1 MNFDNTYVNIDLDAI
16 WDNFQAIREKAGVAV
31 MAVVKADAYGHGA
44 VPVSRL
50 LEPVCAFFGVATVSE
65 ALELRKAGI
74 SKPILI
80 LGYTPPQAFETL
92 VREQIRPSIFCWE
105 DAQALSLQAQ
115 QLGLTAPFHFALDS
129 GMGRIGFQPTWED
142 AQVCAK
148 IAALPGLH
156 PEGLFSHFATADG
169 ADLSAA
175 RQQAKR
181 FGEFDSYLRQLGVQV
196 VLRHLDNSAGIM
208 NFDCHYEM
216 VRSGIITYGL
226 YPSPAVNPELLN
238 LRPAMS
244 WHSHI
249 CHIKWLAPGTPIGY
263 GGSFVTAKDTRVATV
278 TAGYAD
284 GYRRIL
290 SNRFYVLIHG
300 CKAPILGRICMDQMM
315 VDVTD
320 IPQAAVGDTVVLM
333 GRDGDAMIS
342 AEALAEAAGSFNYEQ
357 VSTVGRRCSRHY
369 YRQGCLVARKNYL
382 E

>member
-1 MNFDNTYVNIDLDAI
+1 MEFDNTYVNIDLDAI
-16 WDNFQAIREKAGVAV
+16 WENFQAIRKKAGVAV

-92 VREQIRPSIFCWE
+92 IREQIRPSIFCWE

-115 QLGLTAPFHFALDS
+115 QLGLTAPFHFALDT
-129 GMGRIGFQPTWED
+129 GMRRIGFQPTWED
-142 AQVCAK
+142 AQICAK

-156 PEGLFSHFATADG
+156 PEGLFSHFATADE

-175 RQQAKR
+175 RQQAAR
-181 FGEFDSYLRQLGVQV
+181 FAEFDGFLRQLGVAV
-196 VLRHLDNSAGIM
+196 ELRHLDNSAGIM

-249 CHIKWLAPGTPIGY
+249 CHVKWLAPGMPIGY
-263 GGSFVTAKDTRVATV
+263 GGTFVTAKATRVATV

-284 GYRRIL
+284 GYRRCI

-320 IPQAAVGDTVVLM
+320 IPDAKAGDSVVLM
-333 GRDGDAMIS
+333 GTDEDAAIS
-342 AEALAEAAGSFNYEQ
+342 AETLAEAANSFSYEQ
-357 VSTVGRRCSRHY
+357 VCTVGRRCPRHY